1 MRPMMRLVLGLGALV
16 GILVGIA
23 FALPSHVTV
32 YRSVVINAPEGAV
45 FPYLNNLHRFVEW
58 SPWAGRDPQLRVTYA
73 GPEEGKG
80 AHTEWTSEKRSVG
93 AGSMEITGSDPNRH
107 LDLVVSFN
115 GLDGTSYYDIA
126 PSGSGSK
133 VTWGFGVDMGGNPF
147 RRWKGLMLDR
157 IIGTEY
163 RDGLAKLKERIEVER
178 QPTAPP
184 APAMGAPVAPSTA
197 GPATAGIPPATTST
211 QAEQPVGVAPTEN
224 PPQTASTPP
233 APAPAAIPKPQPPKK
248 PKLRQ

>member
-16 GILVGIA
+16 AILVGIA

-32 YRSVVINAPEGAV
+32 YRSVAINAPEAVV
-45 FPYLNNLHRFVEW
+45 FPYLNNLHRFADW
-58 SPWAGRDPQLRVTYA
+58 SPWAARDPQLRVSYA

-93 AGSMEITGSDPNRH
+93 TGSMEITGSDPNRH
-107 LDLVVSFN
+107 LDLIVNFN
-115 GLDGTSYYDIA
+115 GMDGTGYYDIG

-157 IIGTEY
+157 IVGTEY
-163 RDGLAKLKERIEVER
+163 RDGLAKLKERIEAER
-178 QPTAPP
+178 QPG
-184 APAMGAPVAPSTA
+184 APAAPAAAAPVAPSA
-197 GPATAGIPPATTST
+197 AAPAATTST
-211 QAEQPVGVAPTEN
+211 QAEQPAAAPGDS
-224 PPQTASTPP
+224 PPETASTPP
-233 APAPAAIPKPQPPKK
+233 PAPPAATPKPQPPKK
-248 PKLRQ
+248 PKHH